1 MKIYTRT
8 GDAGETGLY
17 GGERV
22 SKSALRVAAYGTVDE
37 TLSSIGL
44 AASLLPEPF
53 GEQLLQQLQSL
64 LFELG
69 ADLATPHGARQRDRI
84 SPVTAADVGWLEG
97 LIDTYDAE
105 LEPLRN
111 FILPGGHP
119 AAAALHTARSVC
131 RRAERLV
138 VELQAVERVNPEV
151 LTFLNRLSDLLF
163 VLARTVNARQ
173 GIADPV
179 WQPRARES

>member
-22 SKSALRVAAYGTVDE
+22 SKSAVRVAACGTVDE
-37 TLSSIGL
+37 TISFIGL
-44 AASLLPEPF
+44 AASLLPEDGPH
-53 GEQLLQQLQSL
+53 GLLRQLQSL

-69 ADLATPHGARQRDRI
+69 ADLAAPHTARQRERL
-84 SPVTAADVGWLEG
+84 SPVTAQDSSWLEEV
-97 LIDTYDAE
+97 IDRLDAD
-105 LEPLRN
+105 LPPLQN

-119 AAAALHTARSVC
+119 AAAALHAARSVC

-138 VELQAVERVNPEV
+138 VELQDAETVNADV
-151 LTFLNRLSDLLF
+151 LRFLNRL
-163 VLARTVNARQ
+163 
-173 GIADPV
+173 
-179 WQPRARES
+179 